1 MRQRFRLCLLSIISI
16 IVIYQYVIFKKKAPL
31 GAFLSIKINLDTLIR
46 FHFDSVQK

>member
-1 MRQRFRLCLLSIISI
+1 MSFINYFNHRYLSIRN
-16 IVIYQYVIFKKKAPL
+16 FLKKAPL